1 MKKFLTVI
9 LVIFFTVPYS
19 QPFIGN
25 YPKPSSEVSS
35 NNDSTFLSFP
45 SSHYTP
51 HGYLDNPYHSMIFN
65 RSGILRSF
73 PPMGFGFWRT
83 DFKGSYGEG
92 PRDHQNYLSLLQIG
106 ITIDGHSFTTTDDFS
121 KAGVELYSAY
131 HTKNIFS
138 YDWNYDNIN
147 VSIKYFL
154 LREHS
159 LVCIVELQNSG
170 KDDKIVRVNG
180 THIFKIGDVKWWG
193 SNGIASNYSVQNDA
207 IISKI
212 WAYGDIFVF
221 GSDQN
226 SVAHTST
233 ESEKQWKD
241 WLKSSVVG
249 CIESASLMGKGPM
262 HSLLSYNISVPAK
275 SSRSLVLYLCRGKNE
290 EWAKKE
296 FINAKADVMTAFQNK
311 INEDNQFW
319 SQAPM
324 LSGDWPETWKHGW
337 VYDFET
343 LRMNVRQPLGIYK
356 HPWDAMQ
363 VSSPRVVL
371 GETCM
376 DMMTLSYANPE
387 LAKRVLYG
395 TFADAIAPNVPCS
408 REDGSVNM
416 VSADG
421 SECGTAPMWG
431 YPFHVIQ
438 LIFALSG
445 DTVWVDS
452 LYPYLKSYIE
462 WWLRYRTDSEGWLH
476 CNNSWESGQDGSKRF
491 IVAEH
496 NEGAVADF
504 VRTVDVEASMAE
516 AMMVMEKFADIL
528 GKKHDQ
534 ENWKI
539 LSEQR
544 IKNTHA
550 MFFDNWFRDVD
561 ARNGKPIHLKEY
573 YDVMMLT
580 PLACKVATPDQI
592 EQVKPMFHYFASNR
606 RLEWPPG
613 VFTFTEAAWNAGE
626 REIASQ
632 VVVSTANRVYERTDM
647 KTILFS
653 DSLFSYRIPGVANE
667 FWPSD
672 FVPAGGENYGWG
684 ATLPLYIIK
693 NIIGFRESSH
703 QRVKGFTLAPML
715 PKKYMQSGM
724 SYTIRNLH
732 YLNFTFD
739 VTYTVQ
745 NENEFLVSL
754 KYHASTPLSF
764 SVLDERGKEL
774 YILKE
779 NMMSRSFTFDG
790 VNGNVYQIRI
800 N

>member
-1 MKKFLTVI
+1 MKKCLTVV

-73 PPMGFGFWRT
+73 PPLGFGFWRT

-159 LVCIVELQNSG
+159 LVCIIELQNSG

-376 DMMTLSYANPE
+376 DMMTLSYSDPE
-387 LAKRVLYG
+387 LAKKVLYG

-561 ARNGKPIHLKEY
+561 ARNGKPILLKEY

>member
-1 MKKFLTVI
+1 MKKCLTVV

-73 PPMGFGFWRT
+73 PPLGFGFWRT

-106 ITIDGHSFTTTDDFS
+106 ITIGGHSFTTTDDFS

-170 KDDKIVRVNG
+170 KDDEIVRVNG

-249 CIESASLMGKGPM
+249 CIESASHMGKGPM

-376 DMMTLSYANPE
+376 DMMTLSYSDPE
-387 LAKRVLYG
+387 LAKKVLYG

-408 REDGSVNM
+408 R
-416 VSADG
+416 
-421 SECGTAPMWG
+421 
-431 YPFHVIQ
+431 
-438 LIFALSG
+438 
-445 DTVWVDS
+445 
-452 LYPYLKSYIE
+452 
-462 WWLRYRTDSEGWLH
+462 
-476 CNNSWESGQDGSKRF
+476 
-491 IVAEH
+491 
-496 NEGAVADF
+496 
-504 VRTVDVEASMAE
+504 
-516 AMMVMEKFADIL
+516 
-528 GKKHDQ
+528 
-534 ENWKI
+534 
-539 LSEQR
+539 
-544 IKNTHA
+544 
-550 MFFDNWFRDVD
+550 
-561 ARNGKPIHLKEY
+561 
-573 YDVMMLT
+573 
-580 PLACKVATPDQI
+580 
-592 EQVKPMFHYFASNR
+592 
-606 RLEWPPG
+606 
-613 VFTFTEAAWNAGE
+613 
-626 REIASQ
+626 
-632 VVVSTANRVYERTDM
+632 
-647 KTILFS
+647 
-653 DSLFSYRIPGVANE
+653 
-667 FWPSD
+667 
-672 FVPAGGENYGWG
+672 
-684 ATLPLYIIK
+684 
-693 NIIGFRESSH
+693 
-703 QRVKGFTLAPML
+703 
-715 PKKYMQSGM
+715 
-724 SYTIRNLH
+724 
-732 YLNFTFD
+732 
-739 VTYTVQ
+739 
-745 NENEFLVSL
+745 
-754 KYHASTPLSF
+754 
-764 SVLDERGKEL
+764 
-774 YILKE
+774 
-779 NMMSRSFTFDG
+779 
-790 VNGNVYQIRI
+790 
-800 N
+800 